1 VRQTEEE
8 IQVHAHELFKLIDSV
23 SKYKEHVGSKVSEI
37 KRELSETVTA
47 VSDIYR
53 DSFPEKYSYIL
64 EACRQ
69 IEKTE

>member
-1 VRQTEEE
+1 
-8 IQVHAHELFKLIDSV
+8 LIDSV

-64 EACRQ
+64 EACCQ